1 MKYALLAI
9 AALTLS
15 SCATMPG
22 GVRVE
27 ESKVDGTREIS
38 LEPGWLY
45 NSQIKVGLH
54 QNTKMKPDEVL
65 MEIQLS
71 SAEGIEQKDSLVINI
86 DGDIKKFS
94 AADSKT
100 HFTTY
105 ADNVWSSRRYMVDVA
120 FVKKMLE
127 GKSVWMKVNTRG
139 PVYIEGEF
147 SKGGFTTA
155 KDGFPKFLAE
165 LEKRKPAA
173 H

>member
-1 MKYALLAI
+1 MKHLLLMFALLA
-9 AALTLS
+9 LS

-22 GVRVE
+22 GVRVS
-27 ESKVDGTREIS
+27 ESKVDGAQEVS

-54 QNTKMKPDEVL
+54 HSSKMKPNEVL

-71 SAEGIEQKDSLVINI
+71 SAEGIESKDSLVVNI
-86 DGDIKKFS
+86 DGEIRKFS

-100 HFTTY
+100 NFQTY
-105 ADNVWSSRRYMVDVA
+105 ADNVWSSRQYLVDVDY
-120 FVKKMLE
+120 VKKMLA

-139 PVYIEGEF
+139 PVYLEGEF

-165 LEKRKPAA
+165 VEKRKPAA
-173 H
+173 Q